1 MIIKGCLDFFEFVE
15 PGLPAALN
23 MDQLSIEGLYS
34 MSSHR
39 RLLAVHIIALTIH
52 VYIFLPFF
60 TGLDP
65 NVGSVLVE
73 ITNALFTEGTVPPP
87 H

>member
-1 MIIKGCLDFFEFVE
+1 MDFFEFVE

-23 MDQLSIEGLYS
+23 MDVLSIEGLYI

-39 RLLAVHIIALTIH
+39 RLLAAHIIALAVH

-65 NVGSVLVE
+65 TVGSVLVE
-73 ITNALFTEGTVPPP
+73 ITNSLFTEGSPTNPFIGN
-87 H
+87 